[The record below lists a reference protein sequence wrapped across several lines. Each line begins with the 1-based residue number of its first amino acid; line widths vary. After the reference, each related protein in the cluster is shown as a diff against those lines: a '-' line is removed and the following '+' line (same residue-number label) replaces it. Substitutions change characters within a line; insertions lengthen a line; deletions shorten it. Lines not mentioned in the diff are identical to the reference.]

1 MHRKRLTKPLTMREP
16 IFRNMSSYSGLEKP
30 LSITDASIMSDETW
44 RGIIIRSIPRTAR
57 WLPVIPSLCAMSSSA
72 DIISTLFAHG
82 MNIGRNTKASS
93 NSSNTVLVA
102 QTTPEG
108 CTNPNC
114 KAKKCSTHTTAN
126 CYWPGGGKEGQ
137 FPANCGQRNRAN
149 AVTIG
154 STDSQPE
161 HFVLSAII
169 PDTPGQSGILIDD
182 QPRALVSQ
190 GFQNFQKGKV
200 PTFMDSGASNTM
212 FISRNVFSEYKSVTP
227 RKGDSAKAENGSFEI
242 VGEGHDVQRYQVDGR
257 EREITYTHALHTP
270 TLNANLV
277 SR

>member
-30 LSITDASIMSDETW
+30 LSITDASVMSDETW

-72 DIISTLFAHG
+72 DIIL
-82 MNIGRNTKASS
+82 MIIGRNTKASL

-102 QTTPEG
+102 QTTTEG

-114 KAKKCSTHTTAN
+114 RAKKCSTHTTAN
-126 CYWPGGGKEGQ
+126 FYWPGGGKEGQ

-190 GFQNFQKGKV
+190 GFQNFQDRKV
-200 PTFMDSGASNTM
+200 
-212 FISRNVFSEYKSVTP
+212 SE
-227 RKGDSAKAENGSFEI
+227 R
-242 VGEGHDVQRYQVDGR
+242 HDVC
-257 EREITYTHALHTP
+257 I
-270 TLNANLV
+270 
-277 SR
+277 

>member
-1 MHRKRLTKPLTMREP
+1 
-16 IFRNMSSYSGLEKP
+16 MSSYSGLEKP
-30 LSITDASIMSDETW
+30 LSITDASVMSDETW

-82 MNIGRNTKASS
+82 MIIGRNTKASS

-102 QTTPEG
+102 QTTTEG

-114 KAKKCSTHTTAN
+114 KTKKCSTHTTAN

-190 GFQNFQKGKV
+190 GFQNFQDGKV
-200 PTFMDSGASNTM
+200 
-212 FISRNVFSEYKSVTP
+212 SE
-227 RKGDSAKAENGSFEI
+227 R
-242 VGEGHDVQRYQVDGR
+242 HDVC
-257 EREITYTHALHTP
+257 I
-270 TLNANLV
+270 
-277 SR
+277 